1 MLPNKTNFDEISI
14 DLSDDEKNQLTFQ
27 LCQILENWKLED
39 GDQLNILNLV
49 ETLKP
54 RHLYLYR
61 RGDKAFEFDNDMIKR
76 AKMIL
81 GIDESLGTTFPTNKE
96 YASVW
101 LKRNVKKFKHKTP
114 LELMLSG
121 ESGMTR
127 VWHFLDCT
135 QGWRS

>member
-1 MLPNKTNFDEISI
+1 MHKNTASEQDIVNFN
-14 DLSDDEKNQLTFQ
+14 DDEKNQLTFQ
-27 LCQILENWKLED
+27 LSQILENWKLED
-39 GDQLNILNLV
+39 TDQLIILGLENII
-49 ETLKP
+49 KP

-61 RGDKAFEFDNDMIKR
+61 RGDKAFEFNDNMVKR
-76 AKMIL
+76 SRMIL
-81 GIDESLGTTFPTNKE
+81 GIHESLGTTFPTNKE

-101 LKRNVKKFKHKTP
+101 LKRSVKKFKHKTP

-121 ESGMTR
+121 DGGMKR

>member
-1 MLPNKTNFDEISI
+1 MNKNTASEQDIIN
-14 DLSDDEKNQLTFQ
+14 LSDNEKNQLTSQ
-27 LCQILENWKLED
+27 LSQILENWKLED
-39 GDQLNILNLV
+39 SDQLIILGL
-49 ETLKP
+49 EEIIKP
-54 RHLYLYR
+54 RHLYMYR
-61 RGDKAFEFDNDMIKR
+61 RGDKSFEFNDAMVTR
-76 AKMIL
+76 TRMIL

-101 LKRNVKKFKHKTP
+101 LKRSVKKFKHKSP

-121 ESGMTR
+121 DTGMNR